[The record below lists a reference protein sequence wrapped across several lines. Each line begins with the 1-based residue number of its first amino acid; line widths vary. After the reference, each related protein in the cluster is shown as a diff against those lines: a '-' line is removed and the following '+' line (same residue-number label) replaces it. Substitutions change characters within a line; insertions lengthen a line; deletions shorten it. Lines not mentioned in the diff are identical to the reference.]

1 MFLVVR
7 FRKKEKELNARYQEL
22 SERFNNYSE
31 TTDPFNRSL
40 QVSLTEKNEYSFEA
54 IEEVKLKLENF
65 EKSKQF
71 LQGSLTL
78 PIVAKMIDSH
88 RTLLSYVLNEHY
100 NLTFTMYLKTLR
112 IRYITNL
119 LLEDPKYLNYSTDGL
134 TQICGMANRQ
144 VFSNIL
150 WKSTV

>member
-1 MFLVVR
+1 
-7 FRKKEKELNARYQEL
+7 
-22 SERFNNYSE
+22 
-31 TTDPFNRSL
+31 
-40 QVSLTEKNEYSFEA
+40 
-54 IEEVKLKLENF
+54 
-65 EKSKQF
+65 
-71 LQGSLTL
+71 
-78 PIVAKMIDSH
+78 MIDSH

-144 VFSNIL
+144 VFGTFYGDQWYETYRLYKERKRRKDKRNLRFIL
-150 WKSTV
+150 ARFYVTI